1 MRMTLNC
8 GIRTMYVCLCNG
20 FTNRC
25 VDRAIDSG
33 ARTVGQVYQNVGCRP
48 QCGTCRNTIREQI
61 AARTSEAELAV
72 TDAA

>member
-1 MRMTLNC
+1 
-8 GIRTMYVCLCNG
+8 
-20 FTNRC
+20 

-48 QCGTCRNTIREQI
+48 QCGTCRNTIREQL

-72 TDAA
+72 TDAV

>member
-8 GIRTMYVCLCNG
+8 GYRAMYVCLCNG

-25 VDRAIDSG
+25 VDKAIDAG

-48 QCGTCRNTIREQI
+48 QCGTCMNTIREQLS
-61 AARTSEAELAV
+61 ARTGEVEMSS